1 LLENYHDNFD
11 ISRQDNFDYFRVING
26 KIGLIDILNY
36 IILSS
41 EEENEGDKFQIANS
55 ILAGI
60 DWEGGEFNN
69 IGQVDLATANENNE
83 ENKYYRLLKT
93 FSDNREQ
100 IYSADSYTN
109 IVSLDK
115 KLLVDFIAEQ
125 MGGNI
130 ENGFDNLSRDFI
142 CWYHE
147 EAEVSLPGEL
157 YNALTGISEN
167 YSIIHL
173 LNYIKGKSKSSEFMN
188 GLIADKTYET
198 FLEENFEESEH
209 ETVIENDK
217 RVMEG
222 KDLINKFSAYSNI
235 RRFLEEIDNYTDTDP
250 VEQIIAE
257 AEERGRKVDNL
268 TVAFLENYNAK
279 YGIKLV
285 NEDPIYNI
293 TGKIREDTDV
303 LIFPLMYRTVVLME
317 KEADKTDDDELY
329 RGIKTFADRCKDCLE
344 EVIKEKGDYA
354 REHYKEDN
362 DRDLTDYQ
370 LKNELI
376 NAFEPQRF
384 ASVDTERS
392 HEFFKSFLTAEDE
405 EKSLAEMEE
414 EKEKQRKEDSKK
426 QAEEEEARRRQYARE
441 RKERM
446 REEKEREK
454 KSQGWKLYCENG
466 RWKIEERSDYYK
478 V

>member
-1 LLENYHDNFD
+1 
-11 ISRQDNFDYFRVING
+11 
-26 KIGLIDILNY
+26 
-36 IILSS
+36 
-41 EEENEGDKFQIANS
+41 
-55 ILAGI
+55 
-60 DWEGGEFNN
+60 
-69 IGQVDLATANENNE
+69 
-83 ENKYYRLLKT
+83 
-93 FSDNREQ
+93 
-100 IYSADSYTN
+100 
-109 IVSLDK
+109 
-115 KLLVDFIAEQ
+115 
-125 MGGNI
+125 
-130 ENGFDNLSRDFI
+130 
-142 CWYHE
+142 
-147 EAEVSLPGEL
+147 
-157 YNALTGISEN
+157 
-167 YSIIHL
+167 
-173 LNYIKGKSKSSEFMN
+173 
-188 GLIADKTYET
+188 
-198 FLEENFEESEH
+198 
-209 ETVIENDK
+209 
-217 RVMEG
+217 
-222 KDLINKFSAYSNI
+222 
-235 RRFLEEIDNYTDTDP
+235 
-250 VEQIIAE
+250 
-257 AEERGRKVDNL
+257 
-268 TVAFLENYNAK
+268 
-279 YGIKLV
+279 
-285 NEDPIYNI
+285 
-293 TGKIREDTDV
+293 
-303 LIFPLMYRTVVLME
+303 ME